1 MAGFLARVAGLF
13 RDERKAGSIIDSIPE
28 FLRYGGSK
36 SGVSVSWRNALEVST
51 VLAATR
57 VISNGIAQVP
67 IQFLGVDAA
76 GNRTPILSHPVLD
89 VLARRPNRWQTSF
102 QFRQTLMAHLLLT
115 GNAFVFV
122 NRVGPERRISE
133 LVPIAPGRV
142 TVYRGTD
149 GTLEYVVTAEAP
161 EQSGL
166 GAAAPELTTGSQ
178 RRFPAEAIWHLRG
191 LSWNSWMGL
200 EIVKLAREA
209 IGLAIAT
216 EATHSKL
223 HANGAKPGGLYSV
236 EGKLNAEQYKQ
247 ISAWLD
253 ASTNGDNAWRPLVLD
268 NGAKWTPLQSKG
280 VDTEHLDTRKFQI
293 EEVCRALGVI
303 PLMVGASDKT
313 ATYASSEQM
322 FIAHV
327 VHTLSPWARNFEESA
342 QAALLGED
350 ERVDIELN
358 FNALMRGAA
367 KDRGDYN
374 AKALGSGGA
383 PGWMTPNE
391 VRRAEGLPPIAGGDE
406 LPKPPGT
413 APAAP
418 SSDAVDDDAAE
429 DDAAD
434 GEQDT

>member
-1 MAGFLARVAGLF
+1 MAGLLARLAGIF
-13 RDERKAGSIIDSIPE
+13 RDERKAGSILDSIPE
-28 FLRYGGSK
+28 FLRYPTSK
-36 SGVSVSWRNALEVST
+36 SGVSVSWRTSLEVST

-67 IQFLGVDAA
+67 IQFLQVDTV
-76 GNRTPILSHPVLD
+76 GNKLPTLDHPVME
-89 VLARRPNRWQTSF
+89 VLCRRPNRWQTSF
-102 QFRQTLMAHLLLT
+102 QFRQTVMIHLLLT

-122 NRVGPERRISE
+122 NRVGPERRIAE

-142 TVYRGTD
+142 TVYRAPD

-166 GAAAPELTTGSQ
+166 GAAAPELTQGAQ

-191 LSWNSWMGL
+191 MSWNSWMGL
-200 EIVKLAREA
+200 EIVKLARDA

-216 EATHSKL
+216 EATHSRL

-236 EGKLNAEQYKQ
+236 DGKLNADQYKQ

-253 ASTNGDNAWRPLVLD
+253 ASTNGDNAWKPLILD
-268 NGAKWTPLQSKG
+268 NGAKWTPLQTTG
-280 VDTEHLDTRKFQI
+280 VDSQHLETRKFQI

-303 PLMVGASDKT
+303 PLMVGHSDKT
-313 ATYASSEQM
+313 ATYASAEQM

-342 QAALLGED
+342 QLALLGAD
-350 ERVDIELN
+350 ERIEIELD
-358 FNALMRGAA
+358 FNALMRGAS
-367 KDRGDYN
+367 KDRAEYN

-383 PGWMTPNE
+383 HGWMTPND
-391 VRRAEGLPPIAGGDE
+391 VRRAEGLPPVAGGDE
-406 LPKPPGT
+406 LPKPQAAT
-413 APAAP
+413 TPAAP
-418 SSDAVDDDAAE
+418 AGNGDPPA
-429 DDAAD
+429 
-434 GEQDT
+434 

>member
-1 MAGFLARVAGLF
+1 MAGLLARVAGMF
-13 RDERKAGSIIDSIPE
+13 RDERKAGSIIDSIPD
-28 FLRYGGSK
+28 FLRYGGSR

-67 IQFLGVDAA
+67 IQFLAVDAG
-76 GNRTPILSHPVLD
+76 GNRTPILEHPVLD

-102 QFRQTLMAHLLLT
+102 AFRQTLMIHLLLT

-122 NRVGPERRISE
+122 NRVGAERRISE

-142 TVYRGTD
+142 TVHRRSD
-149 GTLEYVVTAEAP
+149 GTLYYVVTAEAP

-166 GAAAPELTTGSQ
+166 GAAAPELTTGAQ
-178 RRFPAEAIWHLRG
+178 REFPAEAIWHLRG
-191 LSWNSWMGL
+191 MSWNSWMGL

-216 EATHSKL
+216 ESTHSKL

-236 EGKLNAEQYKQ
+236 DGKLNADQYKQ

-253 ASTNGDNAWRPLVLD
+253 ASTNGDNAWRPLILD
-268 NGAKWTPLQSKG
+268 NGAKWTPLQTTG
-280 VDTEHLDTRKFQI
+280 VDNQHLETRKFQI

-313 ATYASSEQM
+313 ATYASAEQM

-342 QAALLGED
+342 QAALLD
-350 ERVDIELN
+350 PAERIDIELN
-358 FNALMRGAA
+358 FNALMRGAS

-383 PGWMTPNE
+383 QGWMTPNE

-406 LPKPPGT
+406 LPKPPG
-413 APAAP
+413 APSADT
-418 SSDAVDDDAAE
+418 SSDASGDDAE
-429 DDAAD
+429 D
-434 GEQDT
+434 QDT